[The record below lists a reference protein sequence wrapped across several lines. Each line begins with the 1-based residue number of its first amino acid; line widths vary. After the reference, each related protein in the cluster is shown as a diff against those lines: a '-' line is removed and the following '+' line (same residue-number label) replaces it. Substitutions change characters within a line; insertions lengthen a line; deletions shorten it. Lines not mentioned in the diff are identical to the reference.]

1 MLLRY
6 RPLFDKS
13 LKLRECRQRL
23 KWQWLKRGKTDTN
36 IIALSNVTIKFFLK
50 LPDCVLSI
58 TNDEFYLKLK
68 LLLAYFV

>member
-1 MLLRY
+1 MSSTFEVAMAEER
-6 RPLFDKS
+6 
-13 LKLRECRQRL
+13 
-23 KWQWLKRGKTDTN
+23 KTDTN
-36 IIALSNVTIKFFLK
+36 IIALSKVTIKFFFI